1 MESMI
6 GICRLA
12 VGVSAAAVLRA
23 ATPINVPLV
32 DPGFES
38 PYYAVSGNNGQIS
51 GSIANGWSD
60 NSTWS
65 DSTVQYSQEFSNPH
79 SGASCQKMAVASIG
93 SGEAQ
98 FQQGIPVVAGSLYT
112 ASVWMRGDAGTQVIL
127 RIQDASAPYESYL
140 DTYAT
145 LTANWQQ
152 IVIQGYIVVSTGAY
166 FMIALSA
173 PGTVWIDDAS
183 LSYVA
188 GTAPPTP
195 NAGPIPTSFFG
206 IHVANFLESVLS
218 NPGFEPP
225 FVSVGQNNPI
235 SGNVAIGWNDNSSW
249 ADVTVT
255 YSEDT
260 NNPHGGI
267 AAQMVDVQAV
277 TSGAVQLVEP
287 VTVIPGATYTFS
299 VWLRGQ
305 AGMTV
310 NVILQDQNSPYTYWA
325 ETPAT
330 LSADWQQFS
339 AAGQINDTGS
349 VLLMIQATTPGR
361 FSVDDASFTDA
372 NGQPVSG
379 GVPWPAA
386 RFGTVRLWDSGT
398 TWTALEPL
406 RGVWNFAPL
415 DTWVAAAQANGNP
428 DIILTLGQTPAWAS
442 SNPDD
447 VNYVG
452 AGAPAPPTNIQDWND
467 YVTAVAERY
476 KGRIRFYE
484 IWNEPND
491 TTYFTGTVTQL
502 AQLTQSAYQILKAV
516 DPQNTISSPAAYSA
530 GYLDTFLAT
539 GAGEYV
545 DVIGHHFYTTPP
557 EATGPLIA
565 NVRLVMNKYGL
576 GAMPLWDTEGASGDT
591 TTPPDEAASYMVRK
605 YLTDLAY
612 GSGRY
617 DWYTWG
623 SATSF
628 CVGTQQTSPLA
639 LTAAGQA
646 YRYVFDWLAG
656 ASLTQAVIDASG
668 TWQIWLT
675 LATGDQGIILWNP
688 TQTVPFT
695 IPSAIQARTVRDIFG
710 GATAVA
716 GTAITVTDSPVLL
729 TSCCQSTPSVGAV
742 TNAASYTGVVSPGSL
757 ATLFGTGFASQ
768 PGQPTSLPLPGDLA
782 GVSVSING
790 FYSPM
795 LYADS
800 GQINFQVPFEA
811 RAGTA
816 TLLVRSPLG
825 MSVEYPL
832 NVDAAAPG
840 IFQWDG
846 NRAVATDAAG
856 TLLTADYPAP
866 PGSVI
871 VVYLTGIG
879 SLSNTPQDGA
889 GAPVNPL
896 AQATL
901 AATATI
907 GGVNAPIQY
916 LGLTPY
922 FVGLAQANIQV
933 PQLAAG
939 DYPVV
944 ITINGVAS
952 APAVLSMGPDSATRL
967 QQR

>member
-1 MESMI
+1 MI
-6 GICRLA
+6 DIYRLLIRI
-12 VGVSAAAVLRA
+12 SAAALFA
-23 ATPINVPLV
+23 APAAALATTPINVPLV
-32 DPGFES
+32 NPGFES
-38 PYYAVSGNNGQIS
+38 PYLAVSGNNGTIT
-51 GSIANGWSD
+51 GSIANGWAD
-60 NSTWS
+60 NSAWS
-65 DSTVQYSQEFSNPH
+65 DSTVQYAQEFNNPH

-98 FQQGIPVVAGSLYT
+98 FQQGMPVVAGSLYT
-112 ASVWMRGDAGTQVIL
+112 ASVWVRGDPGTQVIF
-127 RIQDASAPYESYL
+127 RIQDGSAPYESYL
-140 DTYAT
+140 DTYAA
-145 LTANWQQ
+145 LTADWQQ
-152 IVIQGYIVVSTGAY
+152 ITIHGYIVVSTGAY

-183 LSYVA
+183 VSYVA
-188 GTAPPTP
+188 GSAPPTP
-195 NAGPIPTSFFG
+195 NLGPIRPSFFG

-249 ADVTVT
+249 ADVTVA
-255 YSEDT
+255 YSEDAT
-260 NNPHGGI
+260 NPHGGA

-277 TSGAVQLVEP
+277 VSGAVQLVEP
-287 VTVIPGATYTFS
+287 ITVIPDATYTFT

-305 AGMTV
+305 PGMTV
-310 NVILQDQNSPYTYWA
+310 NVILQNQNTPYNYYA
-325 ETPAT
+325 STPAQLT
-330 LSADWQQFS
+330 ADWQQFS
-339 AAGQINDTGS
+339 AAGEINDTGS
-349 VLLMIQATTPGR
+349 VLLMIQATAPGA

-386 RFGTVRLWDSGT
+386 RFGTLRLWDSGT

-415 DTWVAAAQANGNP
+415 DTWVAAAQANGIP

-467 YVTAVAERY
+467 YVTAVAQRY

-491 TTYFTGTVTQL
+491 NTYFTGTVAQL
-502 AQLTQSAYQILKAV
+502 AQLTQSAYQILKGV
-516 DPQNTISSPAAYSA
+516 DPQNTVSSPAAYSA
-530 GYLDTFLAT
+530 GYLDTLLAA
-539 GAGEYV
+539 GAGQYV

-557 EATGPLIA
+557 ETTGPLIA

-591 TTPPDEAASYMVRK
+591 TTPPDQAAAYMVRK

-623 SATSF
+623 RATSF
-628 CVGTQQTSPLA
+628 CVGTEQADPRA
-639 LTAAGQA
+639 LTEAGQA
-646 YRYVFDWLAG
+646 YRYLFDWLLG
-656 ASLTQAVIDASG
+656 ASLTQAVIDQSG
-668 TWQIWLT
+668 TWQIWLK
-675 LATGDQGIILWNP
+675 LATGDPAMIVWNP
-688 TQTVPFT
+688 SQTVQFT
-695 IPSAIQARTVRDIFG
+695 IPAAIQARTVRDIFG
-710 GATAVA
+710 GAAAVQGA
-716 GTAITVTDSPVLL
+716 TITVTDSPVLL
-729 TSCCQSTPSVGAV
+729 TACCQTTPAIGAV
-742 TNAASYTGVVSPGSL
+742 TNAASYTDAVSPGSL
-757 ATLFGTGFASQ
+757 ATIFGTGFASQ
-768 PGQPTSLPLPGDLA
+768 PAAAASLPLPEDLG
-782 GVSVSING
+782 GVSASING
-790 FYSPM
+790 FYSAM

-811 RAGTA
+811 QAGSA

-825 MSVEYPL
+825 MSIEYPL
-832 NVDAAAPG
+832 TIDAAAPG

-846 NRAVATDAAG
+846 NLAVATDAAG
-856 TLLTADYPAP
+856 TLLAADHPASA
-866 PGSVI
+866 GSVI

-879 SLSNTPQDGA
+879 SLTNTPLDGA
-889 GAPVNPL
+889 GAPVSPL
-896 AQATL
+896 AKATL
-901 AATATI
+901 SATATI
-907 GGVNAPIQY
+907 GGVNAPIQF
-916 LGLTPY
+916 LGLTPN
-922 FVGLAQANIQV
+922 FVGLAQANLQV

-944 ITINGVAS
+944 ITVNGVAS
-952 APAVLSMGPDSATRL
+952 APAMLSVG
-967 QQR
+967 Q